1 MDDFADLN
9 RRIESLLREGT
20 VIEVDHGARRVRVE
34 SGGLQTDWIRW
45 LAQRTGDSI
54 TWDPPSE
61 GEPGLLFCP
70 SGEPT
75 TGLFLPGVYCDGHD
89 SPSSSP
95 TQHVRVYR
103 DGARVQYDFAA
114 HALTATLPAGAT
126 VQVIAPGSVTV
137 ETKTATVKAKSVTLD
152 ANDTTVTGSL
162 LVKGPLTF
170 ESGATGKNGGGAA
183 GSGGRVIE
191 IQGSAHFTGTVTADA
206 DVKSRGVSL
215 VEHPHQAQGE
225 FAKTTKPIAG
235 GA

>member
-9 RRIESLLREGT
+9 RRLESLLREGT
-20 VIEVDHGARRVRVE
+20 VIEVDHNARRVRVE

-45 LAQRTGDSI
+45 LAQRTGDSV

-61 GEPGLLFCP
+61 GEPGLLLCP

-126 VQVIAPGSVTV
+126 VQVAAPGSVTV

-152 ANDTTVTGSL
+152 ADDTTVTGRL

-170 ESGATGKNGGGAA
+170 ESGATGKNEGGTGGGP
-183 GSGGRVIE
+183 VIE
-191 IQGSAHFTGTVTADA
+191 IQGSAHLTGTVTADV
-206 DVKSRGVSL
+206 DVRSRGVSL
-215 VEHPHQAQGE
+215 VTHPHQAQGE
-225 FAKTTKPIAG
+225 FAITSRPIAG

>member
-9 RRIESLLREGT
+9 RRLESLLREGT
-20 VIEVDHGARRVRVE
+20 VIDVDHGARRVRIE

-54 TWDPPSE
+54 VWDPPSI

-95 TQHVRVYR
+95 TQHVRVYK
-103 DGARVQYDFAA
+103 DQARISYDFAS
-114 HALTATLPAGAT
+114 HALTAELPAGAT
-126 VQVIAPGSVTV
+126 VRVVAPVSVTV
-137 ETKTATVKAKSVTLD
+137 ETNTATVKAKSVTLD
-152 ANDTTVTGSL
+152 ADDTTVTGSL

-170 ESGATGKNGGGAA
+170 ESGATGKNGGST
-183 GSGGRVIE
+183 SGGGSVIE
-191 IQGSAHFTGTVTADA
+191 IQGSAHFTGTVIA
-206 DVKSRGVSL
+206 DVDVQSQGVSL
-215 VEHPHQAQGE
+215 VGHPHQAQGE
-225 FAKTTKPIAG
+225 FATTSKPIAG

>member
-9 RRIESLLREGT
+9 RRLESLLREGI
-20 VIEVDHGARRVRVE
+20 VIEVDHDARRVRVE

-54 TWDPPSE
+54 VWDPPSI

-89 SPSSSP
+89 SPSSSS

-103 DGARVQYDFAA
+103 DGARVEYDFAA
-114 HALTATLPAGAT
+114 HALTATLPVGAT

-152 ANDTTVTGSL
+152 ADDTTVTGSL

-170 ESGATGKNGGGAA
+170 ESGATGKGGGGA
-183 GSGGRVIE
+183 GGGGPVIE
-191 IQGSAHFTGTVTADA
+191 IQGSAHFTGTVTADV

-225 FAKTTKPIAG
+225 FAKTSTPIPG

>member
-34 SGGLQTDWIRW
+34 SGGLRTDWIRW

-54 TWDPPSE
+54 TWDPPSV

-75 TGLFLPGVYCDGHD
+75 TGLFLPGVYCVGHD
-89 SPSSSP
+89 APSSSP
-95 TQHVRVYR
+95 TQHVRVYK
-103 DGARVQYDFAA
+103 DKARISYDFAS
-114 HALTATLPAGAT
+114 HALTAELPAGAT
-126 VQVIAPGSVTV
+126 VRVVAPVSVTV

-152 ANDTTVTGSL
+152 ADDTTVTGSL

-170 ESGATGKNGGGAA
+170 ESGATGKGGGAG
-183 GSGGRVIE
+183 GSGPVIE
-191 IQGSAHFTGTVTADA
+191 IQGSAHFTGTVTADV

-225 FAKTTKPIAG
+225 FAKTSKPIAG

>member
-20 VIEVDHGARRVRVE
+20 VIEVDHEARRVRVE

-45 LAQRTGDSI
+45 LARRTGDSI
-54 TWDPPSE
+54 VWDPPSV
-61 GEPGLLFCP
+61 GEPGLLLCP

-95 TQHVRVYR
+95 TQHVRVYK
-103 DGARVQYDFAA
+103 DQARISYDFAS
-114 HALTATLPAGAT
+114 HALTAELPAGAT
-126 VQVIAPGSVTV
+126 VRVVAPVSVTV
-137 ETKTATVKAKSVTLD
+137 ETNTATVKAKSVTLD
-152 ANDTTVTGSL
+152 ADDTTVTGSL

-170 ESGATGKNGGGAA
+170 ESGATGSDGRGSSGGGP
-183 GSGGRVIE
+183 VIE
-191 IQGSAHFTGTVTADA
+191 IQGSAHFTGTVTADV
-206 DVKSRGVSL
+206 DVQSRNVSL

-225 FAKTTKPIAG
+225 FAPTSKPIAG

>member
-9 RRIESLLREGT
+9 RRIESVLREGT
-20 VIEVDHGARRVRVE
+20 VIAVDHAARRVRVE

-75 TGLFLPGVYCDGHD
+75 TGLFLSGVYCDGHD
-89 SPSSSP
+89 APSSSP
-95 TQHVRVYR
+95 TQHVRVYK
-103 DGARVQYDFAA
+103 DKARISYDFAS
-114 HALTATLPAGAT
+114 HALTAELPAGAT
-126 VQVIAPGSVTV
+126 VRVVAPVSVTV

-152 ANDTTVTGSL
+152 ADDTTVTGSL

-170 ESGATGKNGGGAA
+170 ESGATGKNGGGAGDG
-183 GSGGRVIE
+183 GSVIE
-191 IQGSAHFTGTVTADA
+191 IQGSAHFTGTVTADV
-206 DVKSRGVSL
+206 DVRSRNVSL

-225 FAKTTKPIAG
+225 FSKTTKPIEG

>member
-9 RRIESLLREGT
+9 RRIESLLREAA
-20 VIEVDHGARRVRVE
+20 VIEVDHDARRVRVE

-54 TWDPPSE
+54 VWDPPSI
-61 GEPGLLFCP
+61 GEPGLLLCP

-75 TGLFLPGVYCDGHD
+75 TGLFLPGVYCDDHD
-89 SPSSSP
+89 APSSSP

-103 DGARVQYDFAA
+103 DGARVDYDFGA
-114 HALTATLPAGAT
+114 HALTARLPAGAT
-126 VQVIAPGSVTV
+126 VHVVAPGSVTV
-137 ETKTATVKAKSVTLD
+137 ETNTATVKAQSVTLD
-152 ANDTTVTGSL
+152 ADDTTVTGSL

-170 ESGATGKNGGGAA
+170 ESGATGKGGGGA
-183 GSGGRVIE
+183 GGGGPVIE
-191 IQGSAHFTGTVTADA
+191 IQGSAHFTGTVTADV
-206 DVKSRGVSL
+206 DVKSRDVSL

-225 FAKTTKPIAG
+225 FAKTSTPIPG

>member
-20 VIEVDHGARRVRVE
+20 VIEVDHGARRVRIE

-54 TWDPPSE
+54 VWDPPSI

-103 DGARVQYDFAA
+103 DGARVEYDFAA
-114 HALTATLPAGAT
+114 HALTAALPAGAT
-126 VQVIAPGSVTV
+126 VHVIAPGSVTV
-137 ETKTATVKAKSVTLD
+137 ETQTATVKAQSVTLD
-152 ANDTTVTGSL
+152 ADDTTVTGSL

-170 ESGATGKNGGGAA
+170 ESGATGKGGGGA
-183 GSGGRVIE
+183 GGGGPVIE
-191 IQGSAHFTGTVTADA
+191 IQGSAHFTGTVTADV

-225 FAKTTKPIAG
+225 FAKTSKPIAG

>member
-20 VIEVDHGARRVRVE
+20 VIEVDHDARRVRVE

-54 TWDPPSE
+54 VWDPPSI
-61 GEPGLLFCP
+61 GEPGLLLCP

-89 SPSSSP
+89 APSSSP

-114 HALTATLPAGAT
+114 HSLTATLPAGAA

-137 ETKTATVKAKSVTLD
+137 ETQTATVKAQSVTLD
-152 ANDTTVTGSL
+152 ADDTTVTGRL

-170 ESGATGKNGGGAA
+170 ESGATGKNEGGAGGGP
-183 GSGGRVIE
+183 VIE
-191 IQGSAHFTGTVTADA
+191 IQGSAHLTGTVTADV
-206 DVKSRGVSL
+206 DVRSRGVSL
-215 VEHPHQAQGE
+215 VTHPHQAQGE
-225 FAKTTKPIAG
+225 FSITSKPIAG

>member
-9 RRIESLLREGT
+9 RRIENLLREGT
-20 VIEVDHGARRVRVE
+20 VIEVDHNARRVRVE

-75 TGLFLPGVYCDGHD
+75 TGLFIPGVYCDGHD
-89 SPSSSP
+89 APSSSP
-95 TQHVRVYR
+95 TQHVRVYK
-103 DGARVQYDFAA
+103 DKARISYDFASHSLMA
-114 HALTATLPAGAT
+114 ELPAGAT
-126 VQVIAPGSVTV
+126 VRVAAPVSVTV

-152 ANDTTVTGSL
+152 ADDTTVTGSL

-170 ESGATGKNGGGAA
+170 ESGATGKNGGGA
-183 GSGGRVIE
+183 GGGPVIE
-191 IQGSAHFTGTVTADA
+191 IQGSAHLTGTVTADV
-206 DVKSRGVSL
+206 DVRSQGVSL
-215 VEHPHQAQGE
+215 VTHPHQAQGE
-225 FAKTTKPIAG
+225 FAKTSKPIAG

>member
-54 TWDPPSE
+54 VWDPPSI

-95 TQHVRVYR
+95 TQHVRGYR

-126 VQVIAPGSVTV
+126 VHVIAPGSVTV
-137 ETKTATVKAKSVTLD
+137 ETNTATVKAQSVTLD

-162 LVKGPLTF
+162 LVKGPLLF
-170 ESGATGKNGGGAA
+170 ESGATGKNAGGTGGG
-183 GSGGRVIE
+183 SVIE
-191 IQGSAHFTGTVTADA
+191 IQGSAHFTGTVTADV
-206 DVKSRGVSL
+206 DVQSQNVSL
-215 VEHPHQAQGE
+215 VKHPHQAQGE
-225 FAKTTKPIAG
+225 FAKTSKPIVG